1 MVSLQTINPL
11 QLTINEIPTM
21 QHYNNLKLALFSG
34 KGGVGKTTISC
45 SFARHWAQQSP
56 DERILLLSTDPAHS
70 VGDVL
75 NLPVEETAT
84 SLSDLPNLQVRAL
97 NAQTLLG
104 EFKERYG
111 KTLELLV
118 ERGSFV
124 DGEDL
129 TPAWDLGWPGL
140 DELMGVLEIQRLFKE
155 EEVDRIV
162 VDMAPSGHSLHL
174 FEMMDFLDNFLGGL
188 EGFQEKHRVMV
199 RSLSR
204 RYTPDETDEFL
215 ETMRD
220 DLARGRGLLQD
231 QKRTTCIVG
240 AIAQPMSWLETQD
253 FIASLQE
260 LNIPCGGVFVNHI
273 LSANGDSPTDADCF
287 YEQQQLLEK
296 FRDLTQPLPLYVVP
310 EQDNDPVG
318 IHQLDLL
325 FSKIA
330 LVDEI
335 KSAEPPDII
344 QFPDPI
350 PPGLPDWIE
359 EGRQLLL
366 IGGKGGVGKTT
377 TAAAIGWGM
386 AQRYPDKQIRLM
398 SIDPAHSLAD
408 AFDTPLKHEAT
419 AITDNLSAQEI
430 DSDLL
435 LDEFREEYLWELAE
449 MMSGGSGDTEGL
461 QIAYGPQAWRQM
473 VSQGLPGVDEM
484 LALLTVVDLL
494 EAGEQDLIIVD
505 TAPTGHLLRFLE
517 MPTALTDWLSWI
529 FKLWMKYQAAAG
541 HTELMMRL
549 RQLRKRVVKTH
560 EKLQDADYTE
570 FIGVVQNQ
578 SAIVAETE
586 RMIKALSE
594 QGVSQR
600 YVIHNRYQPEKEID
614 GNIFPDHTLIRLP
627 NLPRSVTPLE
637 RIAGGA
643 KLLIS

>member
-1 MVSLQTINPL
+1 MEQ
-11 QLTINEIPTM
+11 
-21 QHYNNLKLALFSG
+21 YNNLQLALFSG

-45 SFARHWAQQSP
+45 SFARNWAREFPQ
-56 DERILLLSTDPAHS
+56 ERILLLSTDPAHS

-75 NLPVEETAT
+75 DFPVEETAT
-84 SLSDLPNLQVRAL
+84 PLPDLPNLQVRAL
-97 NAQTLLG
+97 NAQTLLN

-140 DELMGVLEIQRLFKE
+140 DELMGILEIQRLFNE
-155 EEVDRIV
+155 DEVDRIV

-174 FEMMDFLDNFLGGL
+174 FEMMDFLDNFLSGL

-199 RSLSR
+199 KSLSR
-204 RYTPDETDEFL
+204 HYTRDEADAFL
-215 ETMRD
+215 ETMRE
-220 DLARGRGLLQD
+220 DLARGRALLQD
-231 QKRTTCIVG
+231 DTRTACLVG
-240 AIAQPMSWLETQD
+240 AIAQPLSWLETQD
-253 FIASLQE
+253 FISSLQE
-260 LNIPCGGVFVNHI
+260 LKIPCGGVFVNRI
-273 LSANGDSPTDADCF
+273 LEAKGKSLLHLDAF
-287 YEQQQLLEK
+287 YEQQQLLK
-296 FRDLTQPLPLYVVP
+296 QFRNSTEPLPLFIVP
-310 EQDNDPVG
+310 QEETDPVG
-318 IHQLDLL
+318 MKALDDL
-325 FSKIA
+325 FPKMQVIG
-330 LVDEI
+330 EI
-335 KSAEPPDII
+335 ELPEPPTGVE
-344 QFPDPI
+344 FPHPI

-377 TAAAIGWGM
+377 TAASIGWGM
-386 AQRYPDKQIRLM
+386 AQHHPDRQIRLI

-408 AFDTPLKHEAT
+408 ALNTPLGHDPV

-430 DSDLL
+430 DSEIL

-541 HTELMMRL
+541 HMELMTRL
-549 RQLRKRVVKTH
+549 RQLRKRVVNTH
-560 EKLQDADYTE
+560 KKLQDSDYTE
-570 FIGVVQNQ
+570 LIGVLQNQ

-586 RMIKALSE
+586 RMIKALAE
-594 QGVSQR
+594 QGLSQR
-600 YVIHNRYQPEKEID
+600 YIIHNRYEPEKEIESSV
-614 GNIFPDHTLIRLP
+614 FPDHTLVRLP
-627 NLPRSVTPLE
+627 GLPRSVTPLE
-637 RIAGGA
+637 QVQGAA
-643 KLLIS
+643 KLLFS

>member
-1 MVSLQTINPL
+1 M
-11 QLTINEIPTM
+11 E
-21 QHYNNLKLALFSG
+21 HYNNLQLALCSG
-34 KGGVGKTTISC
+34 KGGVGKTTVSC
-45 SFARHWAQQSP
+45 SLARHWAREFPQ
-56 DERILLLSTDPAHS
+56 ERVLLLSTDPAHS

-75 NLPVEETAT
+75 DLAVSEKAT
-84 SLSDLPNLQVRAL
+84 PLSDLPNLQVRAL
-97 NAQTLLG
+97 NAQTLLA

-111 KTLELLV
+111 ETLEILV

-140 DELMGVLEIQRLFKE
+140 DELMGVLEIQRLFND

-174 FEMMDFLDNFLGGL
+174 FEMMDFLDHFLGGL

-199 RSLSR
+199 KSLSR
-204 RYTPDETDEFL
+204 NYTPDETDEFL
-215 ETMRD
+215 EKMRD
-220 DLARGRGLLQD
+220 DLARGRSLLQD
-231 QKRTTCIVG
+231 EERTACLVG

-253 FIASLQE
+253 FVASLQE
-260 LNIPCGGVFVNHI
+260 LKIPCGGVFVNRV
-273 LSANGDSPTDADCF
+273 LDDESETQRDRF

-296 FRDLTQPLPLYVVP
+296 FRESTNPLPLYRIP
-310 EQDNDPVG
+310 EQEADPVG
-318 IHQLDLL
+318 MNALDEL
-325 FSKIA
+325 FPQIQP
-330 LVDEI
+330 VGEI
-335 KSAEPPDII
+335 TLPDPPTTV

-350 PPGLPDWIE
+350 PPGLPDWIS

-366 IGGKGGVGKTT
+366 VGGKGGVGKTT
-377 TAAAIGWGM
+377 TAAAVGWGI
-386 AQRYPDKQIRLM
+386 AEKYPDQQIRLM

-408 AFDTPLKHEAT
+408 AFDLPLGHEAV

-430 DSDLL
+430 DSEIL

-461 QIAYGPQAWRQM
+461 QIAYGPAAWRQM

-484 LALLTVVDLL
+484 LALLTVVDQL
-494 EAGEQDLIIVD
+494 ESGEQDLIIVD

-541 HTELMMRL
+541 HMELMTRL
-549 RQLRKRVVKTH
+549 RQLRKRVVNTH
-560 EKLQDADYTE
+560 KKLQDPDYTE
-570 FIGVVQNQ
+570 FIGVLQNQ

-586 RMIKALSE
+586 RMMQALAQ
-594 QGVSQR
+594 QGVSQH
-600 YVIHNRYQPEKEID
+600 YIIHNRYEANQEIAD
-614 GNIFPDHTLIRLP
+614 GVFSDQTLIRLP

-637 RIAGGA
+637 QIKGAA
-643 KLLIS
+643 KLLSLKRKEDSRHPH

>member
-1 MVSLQTINPL
+1 MEQ
-11 QLTINEIPTM
+11 
-21 QHYNNLKLALFSG
+21 YNNLQLALFSG

-45 SFARHWAQQSP
+45 SFARNWAREFPQ
-56 DERILLLSTDPAHS
+56 ERILLLSTDPAHS

-75 NLPVEETAT
+75 DLPVEETAT
-84 SLSDLPNLQVRAL
+84 PLRDLPNLQVQAL

-140 DELMGVLEIQRLFKE
+140 DELMGILEIQRLFNE
-155 EEVDRIV
+155 DEVDRIV

-174 FEMMDFLDNFLGGL
+174 FEMMDFLDNFLSGL

-199 RSLSR
+199 KSLSR
-204 RYTPDETDEFL
+204 HYTRDEADEFL
-215 ETMRD
+215 ETMRE
-220 DLARGRGLLQD
+220 DLARGRALLQD
-231 QKRTTCIVG
+231 DSITACLVG
-240 AIAQPMSWLETQD
+240 AIAQPLSWLETQD
-253 FIASLQE
+253 FISSLQE
-260 LNIPCGGVFVNHI
+260 LKIPCGGVFVNRI
-273 LSANGDSPTDADCF
+273 LEANSESPLHLDAF
-287 YEQQQLLEK
+287 YEQQQLLEQ
-296 FRDLTQPLPLYVVP
+296 FRNSTQPLPLLIVP
-310 EQDNDPVG
+310 QQETDPVG
-318 IHQLDLL
+318 IKALDDL
-325 FSKIA
+325 FLKIQ
-330 LVDEI
+330 VIGEI
-335 KSAEPPDII
+335 ELPEPPTGVE
-344 QFPDPI
+344 FPNPI
-350 PPGLPDWIE
+350 PPGLPDWME

-377 TAAAIGWGM
+377 IAASVGWGM
-386 AQRYPDKQIRLM
+386 AQHHPERQIRLI

-408 AFDTPLKHEAT
+408 ALNTPLGHDPV

-430 DSDLL
+430 DSEIL

-541 HTELMMRL
+541 HMELMTRL
-549 RQLRKRVVKTH
+549 RQLRKRVVNTH
-560 EKLQDADYTE
+560 KKLQDSDYTE
-570 FIGVVQNQ
+570 FIGVLQNQ
-578 SAIVAETE
+578 SVIVAETE
-586 RMIKALSE
+586 RMIQALTE
-594 QGVSQR
+594 QGLSQR
-600 YVIHNRYQPEKEID
+600 YIIHNRYESEKEID
-614 GNIFPDHTLIRLP
+614 SSVFQDHTLVRLP
-627 NLPRSVTPLE
+627 GLPRSVTPLE
-637 RIAGGA
+637 QIQGAA
-643 KLLIS
+643 KLLFP